1 MGLIYSRLKLLLEAK
16 NSGVDFSSTVMIGRQ
31 KLSLTKKENKK
42 LVLRYNIDNKVN
54 DYDFDT
60 RDYSDKILTKY
71 LNISELSTLDYSDY
85 EGAAIKADL
94 NMPIPKYLHNRFDVL
109 IDGGTIEHIFNF
121 PVAIKNYMNMV
132 KMNGSIFIFTNA
144 NNHCGHGFYQ
154 FSPELFYSVFN
165 ETNGFKIKSV
175 ILLEHPFPGAELSE
189 KQVCYS
195 VKTPSEVG
203 RRSTI
208 VTKSPLGIMVQ
219 AKKIKEKEI
228 YSQFPMQSD
237 YTRLWKGEKN
247 KRLSKENSIKI
258 KIRSF
263 FRFLPRRLMKNI
275 QGFKQLHDSS
285 LKNDKEFYTK
295 WD

>member
-154 FSPELFYSVFN
+154 FSPELFYRVFN
-165 ETNGFKIKSV
+165 EANGFELKSI
-175 ILLEHPFPGAELSE
+175 ILVKHPFPGAELSE
-189 KQVCYS
+189 KQICYT
-195 VKTPSEVG
+195 VADPKEIG

-208 VTKSPLGIMVQ
+208 VTKSPLGIMVH
-219 AKKIKEKEI
+219 AKKIK
-228 YSQFPMQSD
+228 
-237 YTRLWKGEKN
+237 G
-247 KRLSKENSIKI
+247 
-258 KIRSF
+258 
-263 FRFLPRRLMKNI
+263 
-275 QGFKQLHDSS
+275 
-285 LKNDKEFYTK
+285 
-295 WD
+295 